1 MVTARGCRALRA
13 GAEGRRNVGSL
24 LSQAGGP
31 NIFTGLD
38 RRHAGRRRGTPSLS
52 AGAADGRPSFAG
64 AAISRA
70 VLLFVFWLAI
80 SGWKAKDLPVGV
92 AAAAAAT
99 WASLALLPAKG
110 SWLRLGA
117 LAALATSFFRGSVV
131 SGFDVARRALRPQLD
146 LHPGFVRAPIRLPP
160 GNARN
165 AFTALAS
172 LMPGTLPV
180 GMDEES
186 LLVHGL
192 DVTQPIAQDLAK
204 EEALFLRV
212 LGDE

>member
-1 MVTARGCRALRA
+1 MSADA
-13 GAEGRRNVGSL
+13 GER
-24 LSQAGGP
+24 P
-31 NIFTGLD
+31 
-38 RRHAGRRRGTPSLS
+38 P
-52 AGAADGRPSFAG
+52 GAALA
-64 AAISRA
+64 RA
-70 VLLFVFWLAI
+70 TLFFVFWLAI
-80 SGWKAKDLPVGV
+80 SGWDVKDLPVGI

-146 LHPGFVRAPIRLPP
+146 LRPGFVTVPLHLPS

-192 DVTQPIAQDLAK
+192 DVTQPIAQDLAQ